1 MHPCSFFHQNKVESS
16 FCCLRKLRSAKSWT
30 LSYACGYLSVCQSFS
45 GFRAW
50 LNVNF
55 FPVVFPF
62 WCFFLI
68 LHWLTGKKQ
77 ICDDRHTKKARQ
89 IHTDAH
95 WQACRREME
104 TKQYSIKIWKY
115 LNSTKSSR
123 STPWWRQTAATAPKV
138 PSSSPSRGHRSTETP
153 SPWRPSD
160 RDAHTP

>member
-115 LNSTKSSR
+115 LNSTKSR
-123 STPWWRQTAATAPKV
+123 DTERNITIVAEIKQAAIFKKPPPLRITLNKPTK
-138 PSSSPSRGHRSTETP
+138 TLL
-153 SPWRPSD
+153 
-160 RDAHTP
+160 